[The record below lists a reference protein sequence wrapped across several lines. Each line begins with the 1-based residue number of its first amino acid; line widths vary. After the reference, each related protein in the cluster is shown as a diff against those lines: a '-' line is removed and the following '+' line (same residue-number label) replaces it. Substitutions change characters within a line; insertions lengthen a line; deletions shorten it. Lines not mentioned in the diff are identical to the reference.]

1 MSDQPVLPSF
11 DIEVSEKRHFT
22 WWVRDLS
29 KPFDLDDNNEIR
41 AMGFRMAGPEDL
53 ESAGYARSFDLRGEI
68 DKLNAN
74 LADEAKRG
82 GTYNVMLQG
91 IANTLALV
99 PGEKIETVPE
109 AVKKTLEKLRTE
121 RDSGLLRI
129 QELERELRDICSSD
143 KIGLA
148 KAVEEKNA
156 YMARFDSLLAA
167 SVDAA
172 LSDESCE
179 CRGTCTLTDGKGR
192 FAICACFKQ
201 MQIARDARKERDE
214 RRAEKAEI
222 SVWAMRPTYDAAK
235 AWGSQPLTSPLND
248 HELAI
253 ARALFESSER
263 EKNPALKSLPQSGQS
278 EPYTDLAQANVRIS
292 NLEAQNSNLR
302 AKLKAAGKQ

>member
-1 MSDQPVLPSF
+1 
-11 DIEVSEKRHFT
+11 
-22 WWVRDLS
+22 
-29 KPFDLDDNNEIR
+29 
-41 AMGFRMAGPEDL
+41 
-53 ESAGYARSFDLRGEI
+53 
-68 DKLNAN
+68 
-74 LADEAKRG
+74 
-82 GTYNVMLQG
+82 VMLQG

-214 RRAEKAEI
+214 LRAKLEQAYQSRDAEHETYANLTRLKDDKLEAAERRAEKAEI